1 MQCGDGWVLRH
12 QDGFGLTLEPGLA
25 FRRGGP
31 RFEGE
36 ASGCLPF
43 SFQRLLGQR
52 GGGGSGGG
60 RGRRRGKRGGTGGC
74 RPSVH
79 LSTRS
84 LDRRMHSWGGQGPQ
98 AQGLASDVRAG
109 RGRLGRKGRRE
120 TLTPSTEKGVPEKGP
135 AGNVNPINREG
146 GAGGALPTHKAGV
159 SWPSPGGSHVGRH
172 KSLFFPF
179 LFEMMNV

>member
-52 GGGGSGGG
+52 GGGGGSGGG
-60 RGRRRGKRGGTGGC
+60 RGRRRGKGGGTGGC

-120 TLTPSTEKGVPEKGP
+120 TLTPSTEKGVPEGP
-135 AGNVNPINREG
+135 FPPTRRECHGRVQVAATWAG
-146 GAGGALPTHKAGV
+146 L
-159 SWPSPGGSHVGRH
+159 
-172 KSLFFPF
+172 SLFSFPF
-179 LFEMMNV
+179 CLK